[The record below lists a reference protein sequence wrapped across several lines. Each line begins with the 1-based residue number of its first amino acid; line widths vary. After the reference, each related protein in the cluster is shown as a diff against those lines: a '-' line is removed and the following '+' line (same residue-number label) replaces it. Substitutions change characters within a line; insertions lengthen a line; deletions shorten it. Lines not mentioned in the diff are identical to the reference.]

1 MLNRFH
7 NRCVPS
13 FSPGI
18 AAQVE
23 PVRLSPKEGVTYSL
37 FYAMH
42 SKMGVMVLQKIHF
55 TSSSLVSCLL
65 LTCVTASRA
74 TSHLLAHAI
83 VPHDAPPPRSHR
95 CPTRHTVPP
104 PRSLHRPRA
113 SASLAP
119 PPQRHASTS
128 CTSLSHR
135 ARGQLPSAKRS
146 VAASTASFLKHN
158 GS

>member
-7 NRCVPS
+7 NRCVPF

-65 LTCVTASRA
+65 L
-74 TSHLLAHAI
+74 LAHAI
-83 VPHDAPPPRSHR
+83 APRDAPPPRSHR
-95 CPTRHTVPP
+95 CPTRHAVPP
-104 PRSLHRPRA
+104 PRSLRRPRT

-119 PPQRHASTS
+119 PPQCHASTS
-128 CTSLSHR
+128 RTSLPPPCSR
-135 ARGQLPSAKRS
+135 SASLRKTFQLPLRLLH
-146 VAASTASFLKHN
+146 F
-158 GS
+158 